1 MAALAAITIA
11 LTVAILAILRARA
24 LAAAKKELQ
33 DAIASHNL
41 ARIAAARRALR
52 RLQ

>member
-1 MAALAAITIA
+1 MLYAAAIVIA

-24 LAAAKKELQ
+24 LSAAQKELQ
-33 DAIASHNL
+33 NALASHNL